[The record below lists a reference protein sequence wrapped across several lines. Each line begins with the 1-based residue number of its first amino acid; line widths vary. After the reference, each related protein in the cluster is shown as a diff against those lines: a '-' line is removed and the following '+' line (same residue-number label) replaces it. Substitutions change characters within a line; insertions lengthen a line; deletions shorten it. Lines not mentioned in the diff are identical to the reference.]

1 MGTPR
6 QNEVIYKRRRLA
18 ALVILLVVVVLI
30 IAGVTALRG
39 GGSSEESENAAAT
52 SPLVTTSAVEANTG
66 DAAGS
71 SVDSTEDPDATDT
84 ADSSDAPEEPSESE
98 EPTTS
103 PSATSTE
110 EPAEDAKETCELS
123 DLLITASSNKP
134 NFGPGEQPQLYMT
147 VGNPTKEDC
156 EIDLDDSVLRF
167 EVYDLA
173 SNARIWSDVDCNP
186 AVETGTRVFPA
197 GEERFFQAIWSRTG
211 SASGQCSNRQLVPEG
226 SYFLHTVIGD
236 NPSQAHT
243 FNLR

>member
-1 MGTPR
+1 MGTSR

-39 GGSSEESENAAAT
+39 GSSDDESENTAAT
-52 SPLVTTSAVEANTG
+52 SPLLTTSAVEANTG

-71 SVDSTEDPDATDT
+71 SVDSTADPDATDT
-84 ADSSDAPEEPSESE
+84 ADKSE
-98 EPTTS
+98 EPRESGEATAS
-103 PSATSTE
+103 PSETSTTG
-110 EPAEDAKETCELS
+110 PAKGAKDSCELS
-123 DLLITASSNKP
+123 DLIITASSNKP
-134 NFGPGEQPQLYMT
+134 NFTPGEQPQLYMT
-147 VGNPTKEDC
+147 VGNPTTEDC

-167 EVYDLA
+167 EIYDLA

-211 SASGQCSNRQLVPEG
+211 SAPEQCSNRQLVPAG

>member
-30 IAGVTALRG
+30 IAGVTALG
-39 GGSSEESENAAAT
+39 GGSSDDESENTAAT

-71 SVDSTEDPDATDT
+71 SVDSTADPDATAT
-84 ADSSDAPEEPSESE
+84 AERSE
-98 EPTTS
+98 EPTAS
-103 PSATSTE
+103 PSETSTAD
-110 EPAEDAKETCELS
+110 PAEEAKDSCELS
-123 DLLITASSNKP
+123 DLIITASSNKP
-134 NFGPGEQPQLYMT
+134 NFTPGEQPQLYMT
-147 VGNPTKEDC
+147 VGNPTTEDC

-211 SASGQCSNRQLVPEG
+211 SAPEQCSNRQLVPAG